1 MYLPSSC
8 TFLVRAEP
16 YSKDLIPLFFSY
28 ALLSSSDVKSIDK
41 YTFDINSLHPNISIH
56 IFHTILYIYITY
68 RVDLENSLNIQEFL
82 L

>member
-1 MYLPSSC
+1 MYLPSSFGEGR
-8 TFLVRAEP
+8 TLFLRFNP
-16 YSKDLIPLFFSY
+16 PFFSY